1 MREILCVFSAGHF
14 RTPQSGPSR
23 YNWLRLQTTKLRGL
37 RLSLASVC
45 AALLIAG
52 LACTTAFAAGI
63 AVDVKV
69 SANQNSAVNT
79 VSSPVFS
86 TKTAGELLLAFISS
100 DSLSSP
106 NTTVKSVSGG
116 GLTWVLVVRTNVRPG
131 TSEIWRAYAPATL
144 HNATATATLSQSVVS
159 TITVMSYTGVSQTG
173 ADGSGAIGAIGSGH
187 NSSGA
192 PSASLVTTQNNSLV
206 VGAGNDYDYAIPRTP
221 ASGQTVVSQ
230 DLSSTQD
237 TYWVQIENAT
247 TAVKGTKVTL
257 EDTAPTS
264 DQYDFSICEI
274 LPESSASSAEL
285 TLSSSSV
292 SFGNVTDGATASE
305 SITLNSSGTLPLT
318 ISSAS
323 IKGTGFSIVAG
334 SWPQTIA
341 AGHSL
346 TLQLEFAP
354 NAAGTVTGQLV
365 LDSNS
370 ASGAT
375 TDVALTGTGVTASD
389 PVLSLSATSLSFGSV
404 SDGSSETLSLLLT
417 STGTSPVTVS
427 SDKISGAGFSIVGG
441 TLPVTLAPKQNVT
454 VRVEFLPEAAG
465 SAAGTLIVNTNSNG
479 SGGSFTITLAGTGVA
494 VAHSVDLSWDAPTD
508 SPQPVSGYHIY
519 RSIGGG
525 SFALINSGVE
535 TQTSYVDNT
544 VAASTTYNYEVRSVD
559 SSGVESVPS
568 NEVTVTV
575 P

>member
-1 MREILCVFSAGHF
+1 MRRISCVFSAGHF
-14 RTPQSGPSR
+14 ATPQSGLSH
-23 YNWLRLQTTKLRGL
+23 YNSLRFKTTKLQGL
-37 RLSLASVC
+37 STRLALVC
-45 AALLIAG
+45 AALLIAA

-86 TKTAGELLLAFISS
+86 TKAAGELLLAFISS
-100 DSLSSP
+100 DSVSSP
-106 NTTVKSVSGG
+106 NTTVENVSGG
-116 GLTWVLVVRTNVRPG
+116 GLTWVLVVRTNIQQG

-144 HNATATATLSQSVVS
+144 HNATATATLSQGVVS
-159 TITVMSYTGVSQTG
+159 TITVMSYTGVAQTG
-173 ADGSGAIGAIGSGH
+173 TNGSGAIGAIGSGH
-187 NSSGA
+187 GPSGA

-230 DLSSTQD
+230 DLSPTQD

-247 TAVKGTKVTL
+247 TPVKGTKVTL

-264 DQYDFSICEI
+264 DQYNFSICEI
-274 LPESSASSAEL
+274 LPAAPVSSAEL

-292 SFGNVTDGATASE
+292 SFGNVSDGASETE
-305 SITLNSSGTLPLT
+305 SITLNSTGTLPLT

-323 IKGTGFSIVAG
+323 ISGTGFSIVAG
-334 SWPQTIA
+334 SWPETII

-346 TLQLEFAP
+346 TLQLKFAP

-375 TDVALTGTGVTASD
+375 TDVALTGTGASASD
-389 PVLSLSATSLSFGSV
+389 PLLSLSATSLNLGSV
-404 SDGSSETLSLLLT
+404 SDGSSKTLSILLT
-417 STGTSPVTVS
+417 STGTSPVIVS
-427 SDKISGAGFSIVGG
+427 SDKISGTGFSIVGG
-441 TLPVTLAPKQNVT
+441 TLPVTLAPKQTVT
-454 VRVEFLPEAAG
+454 LSVQFLPEAVG
-465 SAAGTLIVNTNSNG
+465 SATGSLIVDTNSTG
-479 SGGSFTITLAGTGVA
+479 SGGSFTIPLAGTGVS
-494 VAHSVDLSWDAPTD
+494 VVHSVDLSWDAPTD
-508 SPQPVSGYHIY
+508 SPQPVTGYHIY
-519 RSIGGG
+519 RSTGRG
-525 SFALINSGVE
+525 SYSLINSGVD

-544 VAASTTYNYEVRSVD
+544 VAASTTYDYEVKSVD

-568 NEVTVTV
+568 NQVTITV